1 MTFTKNTLLPLK
13 VNKPTNYYKAVG
25 SGVLAYTD
33 ITITI
38 KDQST
43 TVRQHAVMMFN
54 DDMKINKVF
63 LYYDRTGILELTNVV
78 LGASK

>member
-1 MTFTKNTLLPLK
+1 MTFAKNTLLPIK

-33 ITITI
+33 MTITL
-38 KDQST
+38 KEQST

-54 DDMKINKVF
+54 DDMKISNVF
-63 LYYDRTGILELTNVV
+63 LYYDRTGIIELTNVV
-78 LGASK
+78 FGETE